1 MVQNENKKNLLLKF
15 TDLCQEF
22 FELRPSPFWLAKP
35 YISWYLAKNSFL
47 VLAFM
52 LNLLYFNEK
61 TLVILI
67 FAIKCDDDSEN
78 ETEKKILR
86 QNISFLKFDIFLV
99 QKFCKKAKSKNYVD

>member
-1 MVQNENKKNLLLKF
+1 MQKSKNNFVRFLVQNENKKNLLLKF

-52 LNLLYFNEK
+52 LNLLYFNKK

-78 ETEKKILR
+78 ETVKKKILR
-86 QNISFLKFDIFLV
+86 QNISF
-99 QKFCKKAKSKNYVD
+99 